1 MIVVDSSVWIARFR
15 NDDTSAA
22 GKLHKIE
29 LSDPDII
36 LVGDLVL
43 LEVLRGARDD
53 RHASRIEKRLREF
66 TIESMVDARLAVVA
80 ARNYRF
86 LRERGVTIR
95 KTIDLAIATFCMERG
110 HWPLHDDRDFAA
122 VAKHLP
128 LDFL

>member
-1 MIVVDSSVWIARFR
+1 MPSSCRHWDRACWEQTNGVERVHVAAHPVRRSHAPRTDLRALALIVVDSSVWIARFR

-66 TIESMVDARLAVVA
+66 TIESMVDARLA
-80 ARNYRF
+80 
-86 LRERGVTIR
+86 GP
-95 KTIDLAIATFCMERG
+95 G
-110 HWPLHDDRDFAA
+110 
-122 VAKHLP
+122 
-128 LDFL
+128 